1 MIFHIEAT
9 NESKLI
15 VCLYVH
21 VIKEKKNMKHSESKD
36 DSCPLESE
44 SEMNGV

>member
-21 VIKEKKNMKHSESKD
+21 VIKEKKINMKHSESKD
-36 DSCPLESE
+36 DSCLL
-44 SEMNGV
+44 